1 MSGRPRTW
9 AAPSAWAGSPA
20 SPSSGAPG
28 ASATLR
34 VLSESLSESLQ
45 AGCGLG
51 RRELRR
57 SVPCVRVLSESLSES
72 LSRPSAC
79 PPAFQPACLSSHL
92 HGPSL
97 LPASPSPR
105 VGPRRVGGAEAL
117 RKCLRCV
124 LVRKR
129 EPARL
134 SAHESRPSPPV
145 APPPPPRFAA
155 FMHHVAD
162 DGCMLI
168 ICARRGGPGRGEGAG
183 VDGGTARRAARGC
196 LPTARHDVLQD
207 GVGRVRVCT
216 HIHAQAAGPIRPSES
231 ERRVGAPSESDIS
244 ERGLGRDRRGRDW
257 QGRGVRPRKRPRPRR
272 KRLPHVP
279 PRARVRLRVRS
290 CMRARQDANV

>member
-145 APPPPPRFAA
+145 APPPHPPHTHTHRFAA

-168 ICARRGGPGRGEGAG
+168 GEGARAAGRGRGWTEGRPG
-183 VDGGTARRAARGC
+183 VQRGAASQRRATMCCRTALVVYVFARIY
-196 LPTARHDVLQD
+196 TRKRRARF
-207 GVGRVRVCT
+207 
-216 HIHAQAAGPIRPSES
+216 APPSRSGES
-231 ERRVGAPSESDIS
+231 ERPPSPIYRS
-244 ERGLGRDRRGRDW
+244 EVWGEIAG
-257 QGRGVRPRKRPRPRR
+257 
-272 KRLPHVP
+272 
-279 PRARVRLRVRS
+279 
-290 CMRARQDANV
+290 DATGKGEG